1 MIPKHLH
8 ARLFWVLICLALF
21 FEAQAQPILLL
32 GRDTNDKFLSGF
44 WSQNNNASNL
54 VAGVT
59 ANHGSTRFGTN
70 VIDWAAARDIL
81 NGLLEVD
88 IMLAAKADST
98 NTAMFV
104 SAASDPGAGRVGSE
118 LIHINSASG
127 AIWMWDGDSW
137 LAIRD
142 ADPIPTV
149 ATPTFSPVTGTTFAT
164 TLSLSMSCATVGA
177 SIYYTIDGSTPDTN
191 DVLYSSAITLTN
203 TTTVKAIG
211 ILEDYTDS
219 GIRTGTYTYVPL
231 SAVYWG
237 KSASATLDSA
247 GIMGLSST
255 NPASAAGS
263 YTYTTDAGYSYFAT
277 PASWDTPTSLKIG
290 SLDVSL
296 KMSSPY
302 DTAFGTLYCMI
313 VEVDGVNYRVFR
325 TYNSTSAGWIMTVE

>member
-1 MIPKHLH
+1 MHFTKY
-8 ARLFWVLICLALF
+8 LILLVALCGM
-21 FEAQAQPILLL
+21 AQAQIIKSNVFTRADLDHTDNKASARALI
-32 GRDTNDKFLSGF
+32 GLS
-44 WSQNNNASNL
+44 
-54 VAGVT
+54 
-59 ANHGSTRFGTN
+59 
-70 VIDWAAARDIL
+70 AAA
-81 NGLLEVD
+81 
-88 IMLAAKADST
+88 T
-98 NTAMFV
+98 NTATFV

-118 LIHINSASG
+118 LIHINSSSG
-127 AIWMWDGDSW
+127 AIWMWGGDSW

-211 ILEDYTDS
+211 ILEGYTDS
-219 GIRTGTYTYVPL
+219 GIRTGTYTYVPPSAV

-255 NPASAAGS
+255 NLASAAGS

-290 SLDVSL
+290 SLDVAL

-302 DTAFGTLYCMI
+302 DTEFGTLYCMI

-325 TYNSTSAGWIMTVE
+325 TYNSTSAGWTMTVE

>member
-1 MIPKHLH
+1 MKTFL
-8 ARLFWVLICLALF
+8 LFTLSILWLVLSAF
-21 FEAQAQPILLL
+21 AADATPN
-32 GRDTNDKFLSGF
+32 T
-44 WSQNNNASNL
+44 
-54 VAGVT
+54 VT
-59 ANHGSTRFGTN
+59 ANSSNGSLLWPTNFFSANSNSIWTVLGGGETGVLAIERGGTGTTN
-70 VIDWAAARDIL
+70 VA
-81 NGLLEVD
+81 GLRGVIGLS
-88 IMLAAKADST
+88 ADAT
-98 NTAMFV
+98 NTATFV

-118 LIHINSASG
+118 LIHINSSSG

-142 ADPIPTV
+142 ADPILTV

-164 TLSLSMSCATVGA
+164 TLSLSMSCATAGA
-177 SIYYTIDGSTPDTN
+177 SIYYTLDGSTPDTN

-255 NPASAAGS
+255 NSASAAGS

-302 DTAFGTLYCMI
+302 DTEFGTLYCMI

-325 TYNSTSAGWIMTVE
+325 TYNSTSAGWTMTVE

>member
-1 MIPKHLH
+1 MRPSHLH

-44 WSQNNNASNL
+44 WAQNNNASNL

-70 VIDWAAARDIL
+70 VIDWAAAREL
-81 NGLLEVD
+81 LGL
-88 IMLAAKADST
+88 S

-219 GIRTGTYTYVPL
+219 GIRTGTYTCVPL

-247 GIMGLSST
+247 GIMGLNST
-255 NPASAAGS
+255 NSASAAGS

-290 SLDVSL
+290 SLNVSL